1 MKQLSIKIPE
11 ELHKQLK
18 AKLVI
23 EGKTLT
29 EWVMEVATE
38 YIK

>member
-29 EWVMEVATE
+29 EWVTEAIYE
-38 YIK
+38 YIE